1 MKMVCPHCKSSCTNR
16 KSNQVSPMYREIT
29 FSCDNME
36 CGHVFIAAVSPIR
49 TISLS
54 SMPDLTVQI
63 PLSSRIKKED
73 FEKVMGVTSPNK
85 TQP

>member
-1 MKMVCPHCKSSCTNR
+1 MKIQCPHCKSSCTNR

-29 FSCDNME
+29 FTCDNLE
-36 CGHVFIAAVSPIR
+36 CGHVFVAAISPIR

-63 PLSSRIKKED
+63 PLSSRIRKED
-73 FEKVMGVTSPNK
+73 LVKTMGASFPDK
-85 TQP
+85 HPC